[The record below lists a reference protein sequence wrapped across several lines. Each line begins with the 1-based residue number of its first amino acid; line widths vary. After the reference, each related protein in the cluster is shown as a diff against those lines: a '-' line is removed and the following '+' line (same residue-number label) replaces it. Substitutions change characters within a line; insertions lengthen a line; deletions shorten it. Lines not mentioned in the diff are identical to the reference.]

1 VRYRLQKDAF
11 SDDDFAKIRAGVLDS
26 KWVGQNPLDGTFSKT
41 RGFGVVFRK
50 DGQAELKARLPYV
63 GAFLE
68 KAIAIYDDKSWSDKI
83 AALLKAASV
92 QPQEV
97 NAFYLNA
104 FESSVSGDCCERVS
118 LVLEAYA
125 LDESALAHLPKMRV
139 QSRQGFAAHLR
150 TPGA

>member
-1 VRYRLQKDAF
+1 MLIVEEGAEIAPHFDTTLRDAAKDAHAMPRF
-11 SDDDFAKIRAGVLDS
+11 VSVLYVNVPFDRGGELSLYESGAKVCVIEPCENTLVSFRGDLVHGVS
-26 KWVGQNPLDGTFSKT
+26 
-41 RGFGVVFRK
+41 
-50 DGQAELKARLPYV
+50 
-63 GAFLE
+63 
-68 KAIAIYDDKSWSDKI
+68 
-83 AALLKAASV
+83 
-92 QPQEV
+92 
-97 NAFYLNA
+97 A